1 MQKNKNA
8 IMFALDVP
16 TKSDALKFIDIL
28 KDEVGFFKVG
38 LQLFIGHGQDVIKHI
53 KKRTGCGIFLDLKL
67 HDIPATVERAMAQI
81 ADFGVD
87 YATVHCTADSR
98 MMEAAVKGAGSATK
112 VLGVTVLTSISS
124 QDLLEAGLVSDL
136 ALNMP
141 SLVLKRARMAQDAGA
156 SGVVCSGQEVAVIKE
171 ALGREFTCVVPGIR
185 PLWSVKDD
193 QVRVT
198 TPKAAIDAGADYLVV
213 GRPIR
218 EALDPVIAV
227 RKIVTEIE
235 G

>member
-1 MQKNKNA
+1 MQKNKKA
-8 IMFALDVP
+8 IMFALDVA
-16 TKSDALKFIDIL
+16 TKNEAFKFIDVL

-38 LQLFIGHGQDVIKHI
+38 LQLFIGHGQDVIKQI
-53 KKRTGCGIFLDLKL
+53 KKKTNAGVFLDLKL
-67 HDIPATVERAMAQI
+67 HDIPATVERAMMQI

-136 ALNMP
+136 AMDMP
-141 SLVLKRARMAQDAGA
+141 ALVLKRARMAQDMGA
-156 SGVVCSGQEVAVIKE
+156 CGVVCSGQEVSVIKE
-171 ALGREFTCVVPGIR
+171 ALGNEFTAVVPGIR

-198 TPKAAIDAGADYLVV
+198 TPKAAIDSGADYLVV

-235 G
+235 S